1 MEPGVA
7 DARVIERTFRA
18 GAREL
23 HDARVSLGTAL
34 ARQGVAGAHHDDVVA
49 VVNELLA
56 AARECGVTAPLGVT
70 VVVYPLLTSVRV
82 RCDRNVELRDKPFD
96 VRERLIHRLA
106 IASGRRRRDDGSVD
120 LWAEIA
126 RPRVSDVR

>member
-1 MEPGVA
+1 
-7 DARVIERTFRA
+7 VIERTFHA
-18 GAREL
+18 GEREL
-23 HDARVSLGTAL
+23 HAARATVSAAL
-34 ARQGVAGAHHDDVVA
+34 EQQGVSRTHNDDVVS
-49 VVNELLA
+49 VVNELVA
-56 AARECGVTAPLGVT
+56 AARECGLTAPLAVT

-106 IASGRRRRDDGSVD
+106 IASGRRRREDGSVD

-126 RPRVSDVR
+126 RPRAPLGGAASLGTPAG